1 MVRLFLIERFNLFG
15 DYEDAIH
22 SNHRTLW
29 NSLLSTL
36 INSGLLTPKKY
47 QINLDIFINPIIL
60 ELIPIKALLD
70 KLLAGVNLS
79 Y

>member
-47 QINLDIFINPIIL
+47 
-60 ELIPIKALLD
+60 
-70 KLLAGVNLS
+70 
-79 Y
+79 